1 MGITINLIF
10 DKNHSCFTQNLGLF
24 LMVVLHVF
32 NLYKGHLSSLESVLW
47 NYSNLCVCFFSFVSG
62 YGYFCKALHSKLSL
76 EANLMKYWQLYKKYL
91 LILLLSLPI
100 YISCSNWN
108 IVEYLKHTFLL
119 SHSFNPIY
127 WYLKFY
133 LIISIISVCI
143 TKLRTKYVLLL
154 SILFLIASVILSLCK
169 KIPAPL
175 FVYTYQMAIFCFG
188 GYFFRIIDKHSSIKL
203 PSLIFIIAILI
214 GFCMVKTNIWQF
226 QFFKLITTVILLSII
241 PIPNCLSGYSFKNRH
256 NSNIWLIH
264 GNIMLLLVS
273 ILKPWNM
280 YCLLFVTFFASYI
293 ISIFVNMLLNKN
305 LCQR

>member
-1 MGITINLIF
+1 
-10 DKNHSCFTQNLGLF
+10 
-24 LMVVLHVF
+24 
-32 NLYKGHLSSLESVLW
+32 
-47 NYSNLCVCFFSFVSG
+47 
-62 YGYFCKALHSKLSL
+62 
-76 EANLMKYWQLYKKYL
+76 
-91 LILLLSLPI
+91 
-100 YISCSNWN
+100 
-108 IVEYLKHTFLL
+108 
-119 SHSFNPIY
+119 
-127 WYLKFY
+127 
-133 LIISIISVCI
+133 
-143 TKLRTKYVLLL
+143 
-154 SILFLIASVILSLCK
+154 
-169 KIPAPL
+169 
-175 FVYTYQMAIFCFG
+175 MAIFCFG

-214 GFCMVKTNIWQF
+214 GLCMVKTNIWQF

-241 PIPNCLSGYSFKNRH
+241 PIPNWLSGYSFKNRH